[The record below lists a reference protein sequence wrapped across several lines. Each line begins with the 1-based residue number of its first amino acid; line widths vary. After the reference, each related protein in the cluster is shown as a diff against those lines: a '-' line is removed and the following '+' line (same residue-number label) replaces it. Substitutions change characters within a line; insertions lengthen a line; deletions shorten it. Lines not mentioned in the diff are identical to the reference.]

1 MKKITLLLLN
11 IFILCGNLL
20 AQTTGNDAVPMAD
33 KMREDG
39 KIWVVVLVV
48 AVVFAGIAINMLRI
62 DFKLKKIE
70 KELKIK

>member
-1 MKKITLLLLN
+1 MKRVSLLLINLL
-11 IFILCGNLL
+11 ILSGNLV
-20 AQTTGNDAVPMAD
+20 AQTAGNDSVPMAD
-33 KMREDG
+33 RMREDG

-70 KELKIK
+70 KELNIK